1 MSSLNS
7 DLEPQEIELYSSFQ
21 ELEVLESQADLY
33 AIIVA
38 TEHLERAYVRGIDYQ
53 AYKTECL
60 KLLSQ
65 FKLAERAALRAG
77 NIKTTEYV
85 NGRFLQPLLALNYC
99 STGIAVVLNRSCSA
113 CSNLSTLTKTIQRI
127 YGIISVGLSPCHS
140 SSSYDGRT

>member
-1 MSSLNS
+1 MSYMYNFTDPDTGMLPPSQGESMSSLNS
-7 DLEPQEIELYSSFQ
+7 DQEPQEIELYSTFQ

-33 AIIVA
+33 AIMVA

-53 AYKTECL
+53 EYKTECL

-85 NGRFLQPLLALNYC
+85 
-99 STGIAVVLNRSCSA
+99 V
-113 CSNLSTLTKTIQRI
+113 
-127 YGIISVGLSPCHS
+127 
-140 SSSYDGRT
+140 

>member
-1 MSSLNS
+1 MYNYADPDAILPPSQGESISSLN
-7 DLEPQEIELYSSFQ
+7 DIEQQEIELYSSFQ

-77 NIKTTEYV
+77 NIKSTEYV
-85 NGRFLQPLLALNYC
+85 Y
-99 STGIAVVLNRSCSA
+99 
-113 CSNLSTLTKTIQRI
+113 
-127 YGIISVGLSPCHS
+127 
-140 SSSYDGRT
+140 